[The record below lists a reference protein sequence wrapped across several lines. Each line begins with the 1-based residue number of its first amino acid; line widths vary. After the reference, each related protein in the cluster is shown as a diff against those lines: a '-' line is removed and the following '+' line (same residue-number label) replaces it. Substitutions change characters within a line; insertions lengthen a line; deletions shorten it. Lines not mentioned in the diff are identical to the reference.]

1 MNIIYRVLYCYMQT
15 RYRYTGSSRTFG
27 LQFLLFLNGV
37 PVLFKVNVPPF
48 KSSPVFDNTHTIKY
62 TNLHFIVHWY
72 SSGQKWSK
80 FVTSPFA
87 GVWWFAEVEGSLQNC
102 CIHRRCHDDT
112 DVKPESLYG
121 GMYDRRNLFWYTT
134 NIHMYWNRI
143 LHRAQQSTCIWLY
156 GFFFFLSILE

>member
-1 MNIIYRVLYCYMQT
+1 MNIIYRGLYCSELWKLDIAT
-15 RYRYTGSSRTFG
+15 RDPHG
-27 LQFLLFLNGV
+27 LLVFLLFFNGV

-62 TNLHFIVHWY
+62 THLHFIVHWY
-72 SSGQKWSK
+72 SSGQKVILSSWRAHLLG
-80 FVTSPFA
+80 F
-87 GVWWFAEVEGSLQNC
+87 GDLIAEVEGSLQNC

-134 NIHMYWNRI
+134 NIHMFWNRI
-143 LHRAQQSTCIWLY
+143 LHRAQQSTYDCM
-156 GFFFFLSILE
+156 GFFLSILE